1 MKTLRFI
8 FLSLFVLF
16 AGNSSIASA
25 QELESGT
32 WIGSVFLPDDQFI
45 EVSYEVVSNTDSL
58 SIDIAAPAFG
68 KLPFSDIE
76 ISESAI
82 TFKFR
87 PGPLVFCALERISD
101 GSYEGTCAPE
111 GEEEALMIMSPPKS
125 TN

>member
-1 MKTLRFI
+1 MKIFRFT
-8 FLSLFVLF
+8 FLSFFLFL

-32 WIGSVFLPDDQFI
+32 WTGSVFLPDGQLFD
-45 EVSYEVVSNTDSL
+45 VTYEVVSDTDSL

-76 ISESAI
+76 VTESEL
-82 TFKFR
+82 TFEFR
-87 PGPLVFCALERISD
+87 PGPLVFCVLEWTSG
-101 GSYEGTCAPE
+101 GSYEGTCAPD
-111 GEEEALMIMSPPKS
+111 GEEEAQMIMSPPKS